1 MLRIGI
7 VGCGKIADA
16 HAAQIQRVR
25 DCQMVG
31 VCDPEPIMA
40 EQLAERYG
48 IDARYTELN
57 AFLDG
62 ARPDVVHITTP
73 PQSHLAIGLRCLEYG
88 ANILVEKPFTIDTK
102 DARTL
107 IDAADRAGRKVTV
120 GHDGQF
126 SPVARDMRRLVREGY
141 LGGPPV
147 HMESHWCYD
156 LTDPT
161 YARAL
166 LADTH
171 HWARQLPGGL
181 PHNIINHGVS
191 KVAEFI
197 ESDTPRVLALGF
209 VSPFLRSLGNT
220 ELVDELR
227 VIVHEERGTT
237 AYFTFSTQMRP
248 SLHQFSIYGHRN
260 GITIDEDKR
269 TLVRLTGTSLKSYA
283 EHFVPPI
290 RLASQ
295 YVGNSF
301 RNLRRFMKHEFHM
314 DDGKYRLF
322 SMFYDSILN
331 GTPVPI
337 PYREIILTSYIM
349 DEVFAQVS
357 PVKRREAEQSGAS
370 IAR

>member
-7 VGCGKIADA
+7 VGCGKIADS
-16 HAAQIQRVR
+16 HAAQIQRIGA
-25 DCQMVG
+25 CELVG

-40 EQLAERYG
+40 QQLAERFAIEG
-48 IDARYTELN
+48 CYTDLGE
-57 AFLDG
+57 FLDT

-73 PQSHLAIGLRCLEYG
+73 PQSHLPIGLRCLERG
-88 ANILVEKPFTIDTK
+88 AHILVEKPFTIDTE
-102 DARTL
+102 DAQTL
-107 IDAADRAGRKVTV
+107 IDAAIRAGRKVTV

-126 SPVARDMRRLVREGY
+126 SAVARHMRRLVQDGY
-141 LGGPPV
+141 IGGAPV
-147 HMESHWCYD
+147 HMESYWCYD

-161 YARAL
+161 YAKAL

-181 PHNIINHGVS
+181 PHNIINHGIS

-197 ESDTPRVLALGF
+197 DADAPQVLAYGF

-220 ELVDELR
+220 EIVDELR

-248 SLHQFSIYGHRN
+248 SLHQFSIFGHTN

-269 TLVRLTGTSLKSYA
+269 TLIKLSGTGLKSYA
-283 EHFVPPI
+283 EHFLQPMFY
-290 RLASQ
+290 AAQ
-295 YVGNSF
+295 YVGNSL
-301 RNLRRFMKHEFHM
+301 RNVRQFLKHESHM

-322 SMFYDSILN
+322 GMFYDSILN
-331 GTPVPI
+331 DTPVPI

-349 DEVFAQVS
+349 DRIFAQVS
-357 PVKRREAEQSGAS
+357 LGRCREVPESQKTV
-370 IAR
+370 